1 MLANSLQSNL
11 AQADMQSRLAKL
23 ISLGTVNE
31 VDYETAKVRV
41 KIGDWLTTWLPWLT
55 NQAFNDMT
63 WQAPEVGEQVMVLA
77 PCGDLAQGVVLGSVY
92 QKAHNIDKVVS
103 DVAKEERINVQRT
116 KYQDGSMLEYDRN
129 KHQYLID
136 VKQDTAVIKLK
147 SAKDIILEA
156 DNDLNVIVKNNANVT
171 VTENATITVENGDAS
186 LTTNTGS
193 ISVTATDAL
202 NLKGDVVNIESTGGN
217 VAVKAAATLKL
228 NGSHIS
234 AQE

>member
-1 MLANSLQSNL
+1 MQANPLQSNL
-11 AQADMQSRLAKL
+11 AQADMQNRLAKL

-92 QKAHNIDKVVS
+92 QNGHNLETVAS
-103 DVAKEERINVQRT
+103 DVAKEERVNVQRT
-116 KYQDGSMLEYDRN
+116 KYQDGSMVEYDRK
-129 KHQYLID
+129 KHHYLLD

-147 SAKDIILEA
+147 SAKDIILEC
-156 DNDLNVIVKNNANVT
+156 DNDLNIT
-171 VTENATITVENGDAS
+171 VGNNATIQVTGNATVNADKQ
-186 LTTNTGS
+186 
-193 ISVTATDAL
+193 ISVTAKEAL
-202 NLKGDVVNIESTGGN
+202 SLKGSEVNIESTSGN